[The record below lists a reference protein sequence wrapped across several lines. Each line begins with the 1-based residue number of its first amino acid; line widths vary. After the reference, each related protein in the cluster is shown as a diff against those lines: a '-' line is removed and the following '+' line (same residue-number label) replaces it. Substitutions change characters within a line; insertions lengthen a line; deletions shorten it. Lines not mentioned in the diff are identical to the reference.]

1 VTTRA
6 RQRSTRRTPWSA
18 RLPDLA
24 ADVRGAGPPLLLL
37 HGIGGTRRIW
47 DPIVAPLAADHEV
60 IAVDLPGFGDSAP
73 LPDGAT
79 PDPQTLARALGELLD
94 ARGIAR
100 AHLAGS
106 SLGAWIA
113 LELARLGRARSVTS
127 LCAAGFWS
135 RPLLGEGELA
145 RKPGRAI
152 ARALLP
158 VMGPLL
164 HTEAGRRV
172 VLGMNMAHPERVTHA
187 EALDIVRAYALA
199 PGYPATNLAMRRAVF
214 AGPAGIDVPVTL
226 AWGERDRLV
235 RPPRTPPPGWRT
247 VVLPD
252 CGHLPMW
259 DDPPLV
265 TRVIRETASAR

>member
-1 VTTRA
+1 MLV
-6 RQRSTRRTPWSA
+6 
-18 RLPDLA
+18 
-24 ADVRGAGPPLLLL
+24 

-47 DPIVAPLAADHEV
+47 DPVVAPLAGEFQV
-60 IAVDLPGFGDSAP
+60 IAVDLPGFGESAP
-73 LPDGAT
+73 LRDAAT
-79 PDPQTLARALGELLD
+79 PDPPALARALADDLD
-94 ARGIAR
+94 ARSIAT

-127 LCAAGFWS
+127 LCAAGFWT
-135 RPLLGEGELA
+135 RPLLADGELP

-164 HTEAGRRV
+164 RTRRGRRA

-187 EALDIVRAYALA
+187 EALDIVRAYATA
-199 PGYPATNLAMRRAVF
+199 PGYPATNLAMRRASF
-214 AGPAGIDVPVTL
+214 QGPEGIAVPVTL
-226 AWGERDRLV
+226 AWGEHDRLV
-235 RPPRTPPPGWRT
+235 RPPAVPPPGWRT
-247 VVLPD
+247 VLLGG

-259 DDPPLV
+259 DDPELV
-265 TRVIRETASAR
+265 VRVIRATARPT

>member
-1 VTTRA
+1 VVE
-6 RQRSTRRTPWSA
+6 
-18 RLPDLA
+18 LLA
-24 ADVRGAGPPLLLL
+24 SEY
-37 HGIGGTRRIW
+37 
-47 DPIVAPLAADHEV
+47 EV
-60 IAVDLPGFGDSAP
+60 IAVDLPGFGESPP
-73 LPDGAT
+73 LPDGVT
-79 PDPQTLARALGELLD
+79 PDPPTLARALGGLLD
-94 ARGIAR
+94 ARGVER

-113 LELARLGRARSVTS
+113 LELARQGRARSVTS

-135 RPLLGEGELA
+135 RPLLADGELA
-145 RKPGRAI
+145 RKPGRAV

-158 VMGPLL
+158 IMGPLL
-164 HTEAGRRV
+164 RTDRGRRLA
-172 VLGMNMAHPERVTHA
+172 LGMNMAHPERVTHD

-214 AGPAGIDVPVTL
+214 AGPRGIEVPVTL

-235 RPPRTPPPGWRT
+235 RPPRVPPPGWRT
-247 VVLPD
+247 VVLSD

-265 TRVIRETASAR
+265 ADVIRHTMAAAR